1 MFMDSQTVD
10 GTLFAKMLSGG
21 LSLLSAHERELN
33 SLNVFPVSDGD
44 TGSNMIK
51 TVRGGTAEIERHDS
65 DGKICTISSLFANGA
80 LLGARGNS
88 GVILSQIFAGI
99 SKGLAGIDKANA
111 CDLAK
116 AYAKGIETSYS
127 AVTHPVEGTI
137 LTVFRESVEYAI
149 DRIDS
154 QSSIKDFY
162 SLHIKKA
169 EQSLAETPN
178 LLQVLKDSDVVDS
191 GAAGYLYFAKG
202 MQDILEGREHTAVSG
217 GESHETA
224 VDIEKF
230 TRNSVL
236 EFGYC
241 TEFLLRLTTSKVDPD
256 SFDINRVVKDLEGL
270 DGESIVAYK
279 QDDMIKVHVHTFF
292 PGRIL
297 AKMQDYGEFLTVKVE
312 NMMLSHDETNFSAK
326 KPEKP
331 YSVVAAASGDG
342 TVKLFEELGADV
354 VIKDESPS
362 AEEFIE
368 AFKKCSSEKII
379 VLPNHKNSFLVA
391 RQAASM
397 MNGTDIRVIETK
409 SFMQGYSALS
419 VLTPGLTDIDSL
431 QKSAA
436 LAAENVV
443 DGDVAMAVKDA
454 EINGF
459 SVKKGEYIARA
470 GGVITAVEKTAG
482 NALRKLLESSVTA
495 LTELITVFAG
505 KDISDTENLKSEISD
520 LYPDCEVTVIEGG
533 QDIYDYL
540 IALE

>member
-21 LSLLSAHERELN
+21 LYLLSAHERELN

-51 TVRGGTAEIERHDS
+51 TVRGGTAEIERNIS
-65 DGKICTISSLFANGA
+65 YGKICTVSSLFAKGA

-111 CDLAK
+111 SDLAK
-116 AYAKGIETSYS
+116 AYSKGIETSYA

-149 DRIDS
+149 DKIDS
-154 QSSIKDFY
+154 HSSIEDFY

-178 LLQVLKDSDVVDS
+178 LLKVLKDSDVVDS

-202 MQDILEGREHTAVSG
+202 MQDILEGREHAVSD
-217 GESHETA
+217 GELHEEA

-256 SFDINRVVKDLEGL
+256 SFDINCIINDLENL
-270 DGESIVAYK
+270 NGESIVAYK
-279 QDDMIKVHVHTFF
+279 QDDIIKVHVHTFF

-312 NMMLSHDETNFSAK
+312 NMMLSHDEKAFPSK
-326 KPEKP
+326 KTEKP
-331 YSVVAAASGDG
+331 YSVVATASGNG
-342 TVKLFEELGADV
+342 MIKLFENLGADV

-362 AEEFIE
+362 AGEFID
-368 AFKKCSSEKII
+368 AFKKCSSKQII

-397 MNGTDIRVIETK
+397 INDTDIRVIETK

-459 SVKKGEYIARA
+459 SIKKGEYIARA
-470 GGVITAVEKTAG
+470 GGVIAAVEKTAE
-482 NALRKLLESSVTA
+482 NSLKKLLESSVTP

-505 KDISDTENLKSEISD
+505 KDISDIENLKSEISD